1 MTKPFKT
8 FLVLFSVL
16 LLLLGL
22 AWVNPADGFRVG
34 NFKLRYPSWSK
45 LQTLFFDSYNKP
57 VSQNFNLAKNN
68 ITDSVALPR
77 SYSADSIQIRDT
89 VFIDTLTSNEK
100 PRTVSPDF
108 LKSRIVPIEFNDDN
122 ISPLNSFFRSLSNGG
137 ANSEQ
142 IRVMHFGDSQIE
154 GDRITMFIRS
164 AFQQKFGGNGVGVI
178 PGYPQSYQP
187 LNVKHSVSG
196 DWRYTSLLDGG
207 IEVSQFGL
215 LGGITKIE
223 DGSSGESIEFKKVG
237 KGLSGNK
244 FRKLKVF
251 YGQNDSTYV
260 MELIVNS
267 NVFDAEILPS
277 NNGVASHTFTVP
289 FDATEISLSF
299 MGKGPFTVY
308 GVSMESDRGVYVDNI
323 PQRGSSGAVFTKF
336 DKEFA
341 AKIFNSL
348 NVKLVILQYGVNVVP
363 GNLDSYKYYEDILYR
378 QIKAIKSFK
387 PDVSVVLIGVSD
399 MSTKIDGEF
408 VSYPNIE
415 KVRNAQRNAAF
426 RAGAAFWDC
435 YEAMGGVNS
444 MPDWVYADPPLAT
457 KDFTHF
463 NFRGSKLIAEM
474 FTVSLF
480 DEYRKFE
487 EQKINE

>member
-8 FLVLFSVL
+8 FLVLSSVL

-22 AWVNPADGFRVG
+22 SWVNPSEGFRVG
-34 NFKLRYPSWSK
+34 KFELRYPSWSK
-45 LQTLFFDSYNKP
+45 LQTLIFDFHKP
-57 VSQNFNLAKNN
+57 VQQNYGIAMVNN
-68 ITDSVALPR
+68 ADSVALPM
-77 SYSADSIQIRDT
+77 YAKEDSIQIKDT
-89 VFIDTLTSNEK
+89 VFIDTLVSNEK
-100 PRTVSPDF
+100 PTLISPEF
-108 LKSRIVPIEFNDDN
+108 LKSRIIPIEFSEDN
-122 ISPLNSFFRSLSNGG
+122 RTPLISFFKSLSKGN
-137 ANSEQ
+137 ASSEQ

-154 GDRITMFIRS
+154 GDRITMFIR
-164 AFQQKFGGNGVGVI
+164 AALQQKFGGNGVGII

-223 DGSSGESIEFKKVG
+223 DGSTGESIEFKKVG
-237 KGLSGNK
+237 KGISSNK

-251 YGQNDSTYV
+251 YGQNDSTFLI
-260 MELIVNS
+260 ELIVNS
-267 NVFDAEILPS
+267 NVTDAEILES
-277 NNGVASHTFTVP
+277 NKGVASHTFTVP
-289 FDATEISLSF
+289 SDANEISLNF
-299 MGKGPFTVY
+299 IGKGPFTVY
-308 GVSMESDRGVYVDNI
+308 GVSMESDRGIYVDNI

-341 AKIFNSL
+341 AKIFSSL

-363 GNLDSYKYYEDILYR
+363 GNLDNYKYYEDILYR

-387 PDVSVVLIGVSD
+387 SDVSIVLVGVSD

-435 YEAMGGVNS
+435 YEAMGGFNS
-444 MPDWVYADPPLAT
+444 MPEWVYANPPLAT

-474 FTVSLF
+474 FTASLF
-480 DEYRKFE
+480 DEFRKFE
-487 EQKINE
+487 EQANKE